1 MAIKSCANDE
11 AATKDKITEINVIY
25 KYLNFMILVSLSLS
39 FVPIL
44 AGVDTNSVA
53 KVRKKI
59 GTEQNIKVF

>member
-1 MAIKSCANDE
+1 M
-11 AATKDKITEINVIY
+11 AATKDNTIEINTIY
-25 KYLNFMILVSLSLS
+25 KFLNFMILVSLSFS

-59 GTEQNIKVF
+59 GTEQRFKTF

>member
-1 MAIKSCANDE
+1 
-11 AATKDKITEINVIY
+11 
-25 KYLNFMILVSLSLS
+25 MILASLSFS